1 MFEGITIFLCLGT
14 GGGIAL
20 LAGLL
25 VAKQFLYVAR
35 PNEVLVVAG
44 RQGAKQ
50 ITDEKRGSYQ
60 AVFHG
65 RIWRKPFIEQVDR
78 MDLSNIPIE
87 VQVVNAYSK
96 GGIPLKVHAVAN
108 VKVTNNPRQIMNA
121 IERFLGRDP
130 GEIRRVG
137 KETLEGHLR
146 GVLARLTPE
155 EVNEDRLKFADELMH
170 EANED
175 FQKLGLHLDTL
186 KVQNVADDI
195 QYLDS
200 IGRKQI
206 AAVVR
211 DAEIAE
217 SNARAEAER
226 VEANSNQQGQVAKQ
240 NAETAIVKKAN
251 ALRQYKGEME
261 ARARSEEERM
271 QQMVLQA
278 RAEAEV
284 ALQDIRQKLEKTRLI
299 ANQVLP
305 AEAERQAAGLRA
317 RGQAAAI
324 EENGRA
330 LAEVLEM
337 MTKAWLDAGQDAKD
351 IFLLQQLE
359 TVLSSVVERINNV
372 QVGEVVLLDNGDG
385 KALPAYVSAYPA
397 MVKQVLAELRESTG
411 VDVTGILSGL
421 NAHKVEVL

>member
-1 MFEGITIFLCLGT
+1 MELIMGLTCLGT
-14 GGGIAL
+14 CAGIGVLVL
-20 LAGLL
+20 LFIARQFLF
-25 VAKQFLYVAR
+25 VAK
-35 PNEVLVVAG
+35 PNEVLVISGRAG
-44 RQGAKQ
+44 PKQ
-50 ITDEKRGSYQ
+50 LTDGSRGGYS
-60 AVFHG
+60 AIFHG
-65 RIWRKPFIEQVDR
+65 RVWRKPFIEQVDR
-78 MDLSNIPIE
+78 MDLQNIPIE

-108 VKVTNNPRQIMNA
+108 VKVTSSPRLIMNA

-130 GEIRRVG
+130 SEIRRVA

-155 EVNEDRLKFADELMH
+155 EVNEDRLKFADELVK
-170 EANED
+170 EASED
-175 FQKLGLHLDTL
+175 FHKLGIELDTL
-186 KVQNVADDI
+186 KVLNVADDI

-206 AAVVR
+206 AVVVR

-217 SNARAEAER
+217 SSARSEAER
-226 VEANSNQQGQVAKQ
+226 VEANCGQQGQVADQ
-240 NAETAIVKKAN
+240 NAETAIVRKAN

-261 ARARSEEERM
+261 SRAKAEEERM

-284 ALQDIRQKLEKTRLI
+284 ALQEIRQRLEQTRLM
-299 ANQVLP
+299 AEQVLP
-305 AEAERQAAGLRA
+305 AEAQRQAAALRA

-324 EENGRA
+324 EESGRA
-330 LAEVLEM
+330 LAEVLDM
-337 MTKAWLDAGQDAKD
+337 MTAAWLSAGEDAKD

-359 TVLSSVVERINNV
+359 TVLTTVVQRVKDV
-372 QVGEVVLLDNGDG
+372 QVGEVTLLDSGDG
-385 KALPAYVSAYPA
+385 KALPAYVAGYPA

-411 VDVTGILSGL
+411 VDVPGILSGL
-421 NAHKVEVL
+421 NAGAAGVR

>member
-14 GGGIAL
+14 GGGVAL

-25 VAKQFLYVAR
+25 IAKQFLYVAR

-44 RQGAKQ
+44 RRGAKQ
-50 ITDEKRGSYQ
+50 LTDEKQRSYQ
-60 AVFHG
+60 AIFHG

-78 MDLSNIPIE
+78 MDLQNIPIE
-87 VQVVNAYSK
+87 VQVINAYSK

-108 VKVTNNPRQIMNA
+108 VKVTNNPRQILNA

-186 KVQNVADDI
+186 KVQNVADDT

-206 AAVVR
+206 AVVVR

-226 VEANSNQQGQVAKQ
+226 VEANSNQLGQVARQ
-240 NAETAIVKKAN
+240 NAETEIVRKAN

-261 ARARSEEERM
+261 ARAKSEEERM

-278 RAEAEV
+278 RAEAEIE
-284 ALQDIRQKLEKTRLI
+284 LQEIRQKLEKTRLI
-299 ANQVLP
+299 ASQVLP
-305 AEAERQAAGLRA
+305 AEAQRQASALRA
-317 RGQAAAI
+317 KGQAASI
-324 EENGRA
+324 EEDGRA
-330 LAEVLEM
+330 QAEVLDM
-337 MTKAWLDAGQDAKD
+337 MTAAWLDAGDNAKD
-351 IFLLQQLE
+351 IFLIQQLE
-359 TVLSSVVERINNV
+359 AVLTSVVERVNNV
-372 QVGEVVLLDNGDG
+372 EVGEVVLLDSGDG
-385 KALPAYVSAYPA
+385 RALSAYVSSYPA

-421 NAHKVEVL
+421 NFEPKEVK

>member
-1 MFEGITIFLCLGT
+1 MFEGITIFMCLGT

-25 VAKQFLYVAR
+25 IAKQFLYVAR

-44 RQGAKQ
+44 RRGKKML
-50 ITDEKRGSYQ
+50 TDEKRGSYQ
-60 AVFHG
+60 AIFHG

-78 MDLSNIPIE
+78 MDLQNIPIE
-87 VQVVNAYSK
+87 VQVINAYSK

-108 VKVTNNPRQIMNA
+108 VKVTNSPRLIMNA

-155 EVNEDRLKFADELMH
+155 EVNEDRLKFADELMR
-170 EANED
+170 EAEED
-175 FQKLGLHLDTL
+175 FMKLGLHLDTL
-186 KVQNVADDI
+186 KVQNVADDT

-226 VEANSNQQGQVAKQ
+226 VEADANQMGQVARQ

-261 ARARSEEERM
+261 AKAKSEEERM
-271 QQMVLQA
+271 TQMVLQA

-284 ALQDIRQKLEKTRLI
+284 ALQEIRQRLEKTRLV

-305 AEAERQAAGLRA
+305 AEAERQAAALRA
-317 RGQAAAI
+317 RGKAAAI
-324 EENGRA
+324 EEDGRA
-330 LAEVLEM
+330 QAEVLDM
-337 MTKAWLDAGQDAKD
+337 MTAAWLEAGDNAKD
-351 IFLLQQLE
+351 IFLIQQLE
-359 TVLSSVVERINNV
+359 TVLSAVVERINNV
-372 QVGEVVLLDNGDG
+372 EVGEVVLLDSGDG
-385 KALPAYVSAYPA
+385 TALPAYVSSYPA
-397 MVKQVLAELRESTG
+397 MVKQVLTELRESTG
-411 VDVTGILSGL
+411 VDVTRILAGL
-421 NAHKVEVL
+421 ELESTEVK

>member
-1 MFEGITIFLCLGT
+1 MEAIMGLTCLGAAA
-14 GGGIAL
+14 GVGVLAAL
-20 LAGLL
+20 FI
-25 VAKQFLYVAR
+25 AKQFLYVAR

-44 RQGAKQ
+44 RQGAKK

-60 AVFHG
+60 AIFHG
-65 RIWRKPFIEQVDR
+65 RVWRKPFLEQVDR

-87 VQVVNAYSK
+87 VQVINAYSK

-108 VKVTNNPRQIMNA
+108 VKVSNSPKLIMNA

-155 EVNEDRLKFADELMH
+155 EVNEDRLKFADELMR
-170 EANED
+170 EAEED
-175 FQKLGLHLDTL
+175 FMKLGLHLDTL
-186 KVQNVADDI
+186 KVQNVADDT

-206 AAVVR
+206 AVVVR

-217 SNARAEAER
+217 SNARALAEQ
-226 VEANSNQQGQVAKQ
+226 VEANAGQQGQVADQ

-251 ALRQYKGEME
+251 ALRQFKGEME
-261 ARARSEEERM
+261 AKARSEEERM

-278 RAEAEV
+278 KAEAEV
-284 ALQDIRQKLEKTRLI
+284 ELQEIRQRLEKTRLV

-305 AEAERQAAGLRA
+305 AEAERQAATLRA
-317 RGQAAAI
+317 RGKAATI
-324 EENGRA
+324 EEDGRA
-330 LAEVLEM
+330 LAQVLEM
-337 MTKAWLDAGQDAKD
+337 MTQAWLKAGDDAKD
-351 IFLLQQLE
+351 IFLIQQLE
-359 TVLSSVVERINNV
+359 TVLSSVVDRVNSVE
-372 QVGEVVLLDNGDG
+372 VGEVVLLDSGDG
-385 KALPAYVSAYPA
+385 TALPSYVASYPA
-397 MVKQVLAELRESTG
+397 MVKQILAELKETTG
-411 VDVTGILSGL
+411 VDVAGILSGI
-421 NAHKVEVL
+421 NANPAEVR

>member
-1 MFEGITIFLCLGT
+1 MFEGISIFLCLGT
-14 GGGIAL
+14 GGGITL
-20 LAGLL
+20 LLGLL

-44 RQGAKQ
+44 RQGVKQ

-240 NAETAIVKKAN
+240 NAETAIVRKAN

-261 ARARSEEERM
+261 AKAKSEEERM
-271 QQMVLQA
+271 TQMVLQA

-284 ALQDIRQKLEKTRLI
+284 ELQDIRQKLEKTRLI

-305 AEAERQAAGLRA
+305 AQAERQAAGLRA

-337 MTKAWLDAGQDAKD
+337 MTKAWLEAGDDAKD

-385 KALPAYVSAYPA
+385 KALPAYVASYPA

-421 NAHKVEVL
+421 NANKVEVL

>member
-14 GGGIAL
+14 GGGITLLAAL
-20 LAGLL
+20 LL
-25 VAKQFLYVAR
+25 AKQFLYVAR

-50 ITDEKRGSYQ
+50 LSDGSRGAYQ

-65 RIWRKPFIEQVDR
+65 RVWRKPFLEKVDR
-78 MDLSNIPIE
+78 MDLQNIPIE
-87 VQVVNAYSK
+87 VQVINAYSK

-108 VKVTNNPRQIMNA
+108 VKVTNDPKQILNA

-175 FQKLGLHLDTL
+175 FKKLGLHLDTL
-186 KVQNVADDI
+186 KVQNVADDTE
-195 QYLDS
+195 YLDS

-206 AAVVR
+206 AMVVR

-226 VEANSNQQGQVAKQ
+226 VEANSNQKGQVAKQ
-240 NAETAIVKKAN
+240 NAETAIVRKAN

-271 QQMVLQA
+271 HQMVLQA

-284 ALQDIRQKLEKTRLI
+284 ELQDIRQKLEKTRLI

-305 AEAERQAAGLRA
+305 ADAERQAAGLRA
-317 RGQAAAI
+317 RGQAAEI

-337 MTKAWLDAGQDAKD
+337 MTAAWLEAGPDAKD

-359 TVLSSVVERINNV
+359 TVLSTVVDRINNV
-372 QVGEVVLLDNGDG
+372 EVGEVVLLDNGDG
-385 KALPAYVSAYPA
+385 TALPSYVSSYPA

-421 NAHKVEVL
+421 NANKAEVV